1 MDFTYSEIKTSLV
14 KFLTKVEKY
23 KAINSKV
30 TDGLVFL
37 IHKNHEYGMIVISEH
52 DFDLKANSEAM
63 TISKKAKIND
73 RHKIKMLKI
82 IINNETPEVVK
93 FADEVKVV
101 TNQKNV
107 KEILLEFFPNI
118 GLVEFTKS
126 KNGTV
131 VEPIVEDEKA
141 NQETLSKFVAA
152 LKTNRVTT
160 SWAILFLFVVTP
172 IVLSLIAIFTASSSE
187 AVELNQYSKT
197 VTLIF
202 GGTTYSLTI
211 LGGQW
216 WRIFTYGLAPH
227 SSNIILIMLFIFFIG
242 STIFLTTKITETR
255 MGSYRMIAAF
265 VPAYILTGFL
275 ASTTLPATI
284 TGGMLPIL
292 SIICGM
298 LLMNTSGDRT
308 ITAKFSKLKSVW
320 PLVLIIIFSFVMGDA
335 QDFLVN
341 GVAIVLGSAFS
352 GLVKPKDKYNWTHG
366 VMVAIIVGIFVT
378 SLVFLL
384 VDSYIP
390 AMDMRVAITLKYYA
404 NHNIFGGIDGNN
416 AISQRIGWRSI
427 LYYDAKNIIQIGRKP
442 F

>member
-1 MDFTYSEIKTSLV
+1 MDFTYSEIKSGLV
-14 KFLTKVEKY
+14 KFLTKTEKY

-37 IHKNHEYGMIVISEH
+37 INKNHEYGMVVISEF
-52 DFDLKANSEAM
+52 DFDLKTNSEAM
-63 TISKKAKIND
+63 TVIKKAKIND
-73 RHKIKMLKI
+73 RHKVKMLKI
-82 IINNETPEVVK
+82 IINNETPEVTK

-101 TNQKNV
+101 TNQRIL
-107 KEILLEFFPNI
+107 KENLLEFFPSINLI
-118 GLVEFTKS
+118 EFTKA
-126 KNGTV
+126 KKEV
-131 VEPIVEDEKA
+131 AAEPTVEDEKA
-141 NQETLSKFVAA
+141 NQETLNKFVAA
-152 LKTNRVTT
+152 LKTNKVTT
-160 SWAILFLFVVTP
+160 SWVILFLFVVTP
-172 IVLSLIAIFTASSSE
+172 IVLSLITIFTATSAE
-187 AVELNQYSKT
+187 AAELNEHSK
-197 VTLIF
+197 VITLIF

-227 SSNIILIMLFIFFIG
+227 SANIVMIMLFIFFIG

-284 TGGMLPIL
+284 TGGMLPVL

-320 PLVLIIIFSFVMGDA
+320 PLVLIIIFSFVMGNA

-341 GVAIVLGSAFS
+341 GVAIALGSAFS
-352 GLVKPKDKYNWTHG
+352 GLIKPRDKYNWTHG
-366 VMVAIIVGIFVT
+366 VMVAIIAAVLITG
-378 SLVFLL
+378 LVFLL
-384 VDSYIP
+384 IDNYIP
-390 AMDMRVAITLKYYA
+390 AADIRVALTLKYYA
-404 NHNIFGGIDGNN
+404 NHNIFGGVDGNN
-416 AISQRIGWRSI
+416 AIFKRIGWRVF
-427 LYYDAKNIIQIGRKP
+427 LVYDDKNVLQIKRLP